1 MFDYTQEGLMAR
13 QADLTVAYLNLIDTK
28 LAKINRKLTI
38 ITLLAIGTALY
49 KNRRLMRDSYN
60 DVLMELKNMKG
71 E

>member
-38 ITLLAIGTALY
+38 ITLLAIGTILY
-49 KNRRLMRDSYN
+49 KNK

>member
-1 MFDYTQEGLMAR
+1 MVDYTQNGFMAR

-38 ITLLAIGTALY
+38 ITLLAVGTVLY
-49 KNRRLMRDSYN
+49 KNK

>member
-28 LAKINRKLTI
+28 LAKINRKLSLITI
-38 ITLLAIGTALY
+38 LAVGMVVY
-49 KNRRLMRDSYN
+49 KNK

>member
-13 QADLTVAYLNLIDTK
+13 QADLMVAYLNLVDTK

-38 ITLLAIGTALY
+38 ITLLAIGTAIY
-49 KNRRLMRDSYN
+49 KNK